1 MKRKMN
7 ENAKASFCAGKKHSN
22 RSARHIAGVVVG
34 NLFVTLFS
42 VSCLYPVIWL
52 ICASLNNKKDF
63 TANPVA
69 LPSVPNFSNYGKVFS
84 QTDMGLWMLNT
95 LRNTAVSLPL
105 ILLFGFI
112 AGYMLARCRFKGRTG
127 LYCYF
132 LLGIVIPIH
141 ALMIPMYVLF
151 KKNGYHQPLVYAA
164 RPIYCIWDAD
174 CNFPDRKLRT

>member
-132 LLGIVIPIH
+132 SPRHCHPDTCAHDPDVCAFQEKRISSTAGLRCPSHILHLGCR
-141 ALMIPMYVLF
+141 LQF
-151 KKNGYHQPLVYAA
+151 S
-164 RPIYCIWDAD
+164 
-174 CNFPDRKLRT
+174 